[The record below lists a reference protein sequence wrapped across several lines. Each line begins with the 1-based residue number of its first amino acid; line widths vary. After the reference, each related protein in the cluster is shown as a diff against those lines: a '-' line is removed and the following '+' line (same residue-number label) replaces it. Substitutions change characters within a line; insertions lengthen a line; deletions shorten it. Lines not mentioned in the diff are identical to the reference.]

1 MKEWRTGQ
9 PVRHFAMSDYTKDYE
24 TITVEDKGKVTWL
37 TLNRP
42 DELNTITPRLTA
54 ELYDFF
60 GRQYDDNVK
69 GRPRSQV
76 IVMRAEGK
84 HFSAGLDLS
93 PQGGGGGSDGKA
105 AIADN
110 LRGQRHIAE
119 IIIRMRR
126 SPQPIIALV
135 QGAAS
140 GGGMAFALAAD
151 VLIMADDARMNVA
164 MARIGMTGNDIGLS
178 YFITRALPSS
188 VGNELM
194 MTGRF
199 LTADRA
205 YQLGVASEIHPR
217 DKLDEAGAVMAQDML
232 RLPPLGSRLTKEG
245 ANIARDAASLEAVV
259 AMEDRQQI
267 LMLRSGDMAEGV
279 AAFMEKRLPDY
290 QSN

>member
-1 MKEWRTGQ
+1 MT
-9 PVRHFAMSDYTKDYE
+9 DYTKDYKA
-24 TITVEDKGKVTWL
+24 IKVEEKSKVTWL

-42 DELNTITPRLTA
+42 DELNTITPQLTA
-54 ELYDFF
+54 ELSDFF
-60 GRQYDDNVK
+60 GRQYDDNLK
-69 GRPRSQV
+69 GQLRSQV

-84 HFSAGLDLS
+84 HFSAGLDLAGAAGS
-93 PQGGGGGSDGKA
+93 NGGMRT
-105 AIADN
+105 IADGM
-110 LRGQRHIAE
+110 RSQRSIAD
-119 IIIRMRR
+119 IVIRMRR
-126 SPQPIIALV
+126 APQPIIALV

-151 VLIMADDARMNVA
+151 VLILADDARMNVA

-199 LTADRA
+199 LQADRA

-217 DKLDEAGAVMAQDML
+217 EKLDAAGEAMATDML

-267 LMLRSGDMAEGV
+267 LMSRTGDMEEGV
-279 AAFMEKRLPDY
+279 KAFLEKRLPDFE
-290 QSN
+290 ST

>member
-1 MKEWRTGQ
+1 MT
-9 PVRHFAMSDYTKDYE
+9 DYTDAYQA
-24 TITVEDKGKVTWL
+24 ITVEERGKVTWL

-42 DELNTITPRLTA
+42 DEFNTITPQLTD
-54 ELYDFF
+54 ELLDFF
-60 GRQYDDNVK
+60 GRQYDDNLK
-69 GRPRSQV
+69 RNPRSQV
-76 IVMRAEGK
+76 IIMRSEGK
-84 HFSAGLDLS
+84 HFSAGLDLA
-93 PQGGGGGSDGKA
+93 GSDSGADGKSS
-105 AIADN
+105 IAN
-110 LRGQRHIAE
+110 SLRGQRAIAE
-119 IIIRMRR
+119 IVIRMRR
-126 SPQPIIALV
+126 TPQPIIALV

-151 VLIMADDARMNVA
+151 VLIVADDARMNVA

-217 DKLDEAGAVMAQDML
+217 EKLDEAGEAMAADML

-267 LMLRSGDMAEGV
+267 LMTRTGDMAEGV
-279 AAFMEKRLPDY
+279 AAFLEKRAPDFKTD
-290 QSN
+290 

>member
-1 MKEWRTGQ
+1 MT
-9 PVRHFAMSDYTKDYE
+9 DYTENYKA
-24 TITVEDKGKVTWL
+24 ITVEERGKVTWL

-42 DELNTITPRLTA
+42 DEFNTITPQLTS
-54 ELYDFF
+54 ELLDFF
-60 GRQYDDNVK
+60 GRQYDDNLN
-69 GRPRSQV
+69 RNPRSQV
-76 IVMRAEGK
+76 IIMRAEGK

-93 PQGGGGGSDGKA
+93 GSNSGSDGKSSVA
-105 AIADN
+105 N
-110 LRGQRHIAE
+110 SLRGQRAIAE
-119 IIIRMRR
+119 IVIRMRR
-126 SPQPIIALV
+126 APQPIIALV

-151 VLIMADDARMNVA
+151 VLIVADDARMNVA

-217 DKLDEAGAVMAQDML
+217 DKLDEAGEAMANDML

-245 ANIARDAASLEAVV
+245 ANIARDANSLEAVV

-267 LMLRSGDMAEGV
+267 LMTRTGDMAEGV
-279 AAFMEKRLPDY
+279 KAFMEKRLPDFDTD
-290 QSN
+290 